1 MNDRY
6 TLSLAKAHE
15 CHELYTLIRRVWTL
29 MDNKDLFAV
38 ENLTEEW
45 FATYLSPRGFCVT
58 ARTEDGELAGVL
70 ACCYPGLDE
79 DNLGHDLG
87 YTEAELMRVCLM
99 DIGAVAPEHRGHR
112 LEQRMLLFAEAY
124 VAGTDYVHL
133 LCSVSPHNPASLH
146 SVQKCGY
153 QIMLT
158 KMKYEGHLRHILL
171 KEREDGRAAAPAP
184 RSRDCIP

>member
-1 MNDRY
+1 MPDQY
-6 TLSLAKAHE
+6 TLELATPSDLNETYA
-15 CHELYTLIRRVWTL
+15 LVRRVWEL

-38 ENLTEEW
+38 ENLTKDW
-45 FATYLSPRGFCVT
+45 FSTYLGSRGFCVT
-58 ARTEDGELAGVL
+58 ARAENGELAGLL

-87 YTEAELMRVCLM
+87 YSHEELMQVCLM

-112 LEQRMLLFAEAY
+112 LEQRMLLFAEDQLQR
-124 VAGTDYVHL
+124 TDYVHL

-158 KMKYEGHLRHILL
+158 KDKYGGHLRHILL
-171 KEREDGRAAAPAP
+171 KERKDGRGFTPFH
-184 RSRDCIP
+184 

>member
-6 TLSLAKAHE
+6 TLSLAQADE

-112 LEQRMLLFAEAY
+112 LEQRMLLFAEDY
-124 VAGTDYVHL
+124 IAGTDYVHL

-171 KEREDGRAAAPAP
+171 KERENSRDAALAL
-184 RSRDCIP
+184 RSRDFIP

>member
-6 TLSLAKAHE
+6 TLSLARADE
-15 CHELYTLIRRVWTL
+15 CHELYTLVRRVWTL

-38 ENLTEEW
+38 ENLTEEA
-45 FATYLSPRGFCVT
+45 FAAYLSPRGFCVA
-58 ARTEDGELAGVL
+58 ARAEDGVLAGVL

-87 YTEAELMRVCLM
+87 YTREELMQVCLM

-112 LEQRMLLFAEAY
+112 LEQRMLLFAEHCI
-124 VAGTDYVHL
+124 AGTDYVHL
-133 LCSVSPHNPASLH
+133 LCSVSPYNPASLH

-153 QIMLT
+153 RIMLT
-158 KMKYEGHLRHILL
+158 KDKYGGHLRHILL
-171 KEREDGRAAAPAP
+171 KERKDGRGFTPFH
-184 RSRDCIP
+184 